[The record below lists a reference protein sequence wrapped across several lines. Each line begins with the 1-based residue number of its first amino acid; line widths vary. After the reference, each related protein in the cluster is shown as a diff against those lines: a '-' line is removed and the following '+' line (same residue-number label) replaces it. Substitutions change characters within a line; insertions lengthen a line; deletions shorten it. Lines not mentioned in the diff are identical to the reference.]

1 MKEIYIHIK
10 PSFLI
15 KWFLFAVGII
25 GFTLILNSYLEHYPI
40 VFGLSMEEAKQ
51 IAAEESC
58 DDRNCST
65 MLLSSRNSS
74 TVVVPY
80 NSTPAFQDR

>member
-25 GFTLILNSYLEHYPI
+25 GFTLILNSYLEHHPI
-40 VFGLSMEEAKQ
+40 FGLSMEEAKQ
-51 IAAEESC
+51 IAAESC
-58 DDRNCST
+58 DDRDCGR
-65 MLLSSRNSS
+65 MA
-74 TVVVPY
+74 VPY
-80 NSTPAFQDR
+80 NTTPAFQER